1 MQDNRFLLIINPIS
15 GQIKKDK
22 VPDLVHSRLSQSGFT
37 VDIELTKCG
46 GDATQLAQKAV
57 NEGYYGVIACGGDG
71 TINETAIALRETNTI
86 LGILPCGS
94 GNGLA
99 RHLEIPID
107 FELSLNIIQKN
118 HVTRCDYGSVNN
130 MPFFCT
136 FGVGFD
142 ATVSHR
148 FAQQNRRGKMMYIKS
163 AITEYLNY
171 NQETYT
177 LKANGE
183 TITEE
188 AFIVACCNA
197 SQYGNN
203 AYIAPHA
210 SMTDGLIDVTVIHRG
225 SLFDSAIMGFDL
237 FSGYLDRN
245 THIRTF
251 RTNHLE
257 INRNKDGAA
266 HIDGEALILGKELS
280 VNCHPQGLNIFTPE
294 NNHQFRPLVTP
305 FNSMMQDIKIAFSHI
320 FSH

>member
-1 MQDNRFLLIINPIS
+1 MQDNRILLIINPIS

-22 VPDLVHSRLSQSGFT
+22 VPNLASSRLSQLGFN
-37 VDIELTKCG
+37 VDVEFTKYG
-46 GDATQLAQKAV
+46 GHATQLAQKAV
-57 NEGYYGVIACGGDG
+57 GEGYYGVIACGGDG
-71 TINETAIALRETNTI
+71 TINETAIALRETDTN

-107 FELSLNIIQKN
+107 FALSLNVIEQN
-118 HVTRCDYGSVNN
+118 HITRCDYCSVND

-171 NQETYT
+171 NQQTYT

-210 SMTDGLIDVTVIHRG
+210 SMTDGLIDVTIIHRG
-225 SLFDSAIMGFDL
+225 TIFDSAIMGFDL

-251 RTNHLE
+251 RTDHLE
-257 INRNKDGAA
+257 ITRNEEGAA

-280 VNCHPQGLNIFTPE
+280 VKCHPSAINIFTPKNTTE
-294 NNHQFRPLVTP
+294 FRPIVTP
-305 FNSMMQDIKIAFSHI
+305 FNSMMQDIKIAFSHL
-320 FSH
+320 FGH